1 MLGVHSSIVN
11 EAIKTNTNF
20 FKKRFWFKEK
30 TLNKKFSPLMKF
42 CAPKIVAFVVSYSL
56 VFFC

>member
-42 CAPKIVAFVVSYSL
+42 CAPKIVAFVV
-56 VFFC
+56 